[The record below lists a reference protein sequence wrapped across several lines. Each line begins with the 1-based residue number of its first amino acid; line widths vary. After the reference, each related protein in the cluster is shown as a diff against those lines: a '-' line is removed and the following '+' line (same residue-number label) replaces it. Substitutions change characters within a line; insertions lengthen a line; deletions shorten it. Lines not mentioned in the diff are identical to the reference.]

1 MSAPGRTRAVEVT
14 AGGLTFSGLLAEPDG
29 TPRALVVALHGH
41 GMTSR
46 YFAGPADP
54 ALSLL
59 ELGATLGFTVWA
71 PDRVGYGAS
80 ATVPDPSL
88 LAMLPQADV
97 LSAAV
102 DRFADN
108 HDVGAGCV
116 LLGHSFGLKLAL
128 AIAARP
134 PSTAV
139 LGVDGAGTGIT
150 YAFRPG
156 VAPPATVPGDEGP
169 AWGPPHLY
177 PPATFRPETLP
188 AALVATPPENEA
200 AEWPDDLRRLGSHI
214 RVPVRFTFGEHDRL
228 WVVSEEH
235 FDAIRSALP
244 AAPSVAFDV
253 QRGAGHNVSLSWAGR
268 AYHLKALAFAEECL
282 LAAGR
287 GRPTADPR

>member
-14 AGGLTFSGLLAEPDG
+14 AGGLTLSGLLAEPDG

-41 GMTSR
+41 GMTAR

-59 ELGATLGFTVWA
+59 ELGAALGFTVWA

-80 ATVPDPSL
+80 ATVGDPSL
-88 LAMLPQADV
+88 LAMIPQSDV
-97 LSAAV
+97 LSNAV
-102 DRFADN
+102 DRFAN
-108 HDVGAGCV
+108 SHDVGAGCV
-116 LLGHSFGLKLAL
+116 LLGHSFGLKLSL

-134 PSTAV
+134 PSTPV
-139 LGVDGAGTGIT
+139 IGVDGAGTGIT
-150 YAFRPG
+150 YAFQPG
-156 VAPPATVPGDEGP
+156 VAPPSTVPGDEGP

-177 PPATFRPETLP
+177 PPATFRPGTLP
-188 AALVATPPENEA
+188 AAPLATPPENEG
-200 AEWPDDLRRLGSHI
+200 AEWPDAFRRFGPHI

-235 FDAIRSALP
+235 FDVIRSALP

-253 QRGAGHNVSLSWAGR
+253 QRGAGHNVSLSWAAR
-268 AYHLKALAFAEECL
+268 AYHLKALAFAEECV
-282 LAAGR
+282 LAAGPHR
-287 GRPTADPR
+287 TTANPR